1 MSDVVVLR
9 RSEGPPLRLRA
20 RLADVKRSAGPAGV
34 VELALYAREPI
45 GWAVTAIRR
54 TPEREIADAMLCEGY
69 EDICDALEALT
80 APRAEKRIK
89 PPKGGWTAD
98 AVADAL
104 TARLSCALGEAALGG
119 LVGEALADW
128 MRFAV
133 VPMAAE
139 PDAETGR
146 RGSPARKR

>member
-9 RSEGPPLRLRA
+9 RSEGPPLRLKA

-45 GWAVTAIRR
+45 GWAVTAIRT

-80 APRAEKRIK
+80 APRVEKSVK

-98 AVADAL
+98 AAADAL
-104 TARLSCALGEAALGG
+104 TVRLSRALAEAALGG

-128 MRFAV
+128 MRFAAV
-133 VPMAAE
+133 QHGAGPIAAAE
-139 PDAETGR
+139 HRA
-146 RGSPARKR
+146 PAVRKR